1 MKPRHIYLIRHG
13 ESEANTDYQVCEVT
27 PDWKIKLTEK
37 GHKQAELTAKE
48 LLKTINDEIV
58 IYNSPWI
65 RCRQTTKHILR
76 VFDNGC
82 RNIVKNYEDP
92 RLREQEWGNYREKEL
107 ALKIKK
113 ERARFGTFFY
123 RMPYGESGAD
133 VYDRISTFLETL
145 HRDFTEQWFP
155 ENVIIVSH
163 GLAIKVFLMRW
174 LHWSVEEFENI
185 KNPDNCE
192 IIHLERLTQSWV
204 LRTKI
209 KLRRKYEKKTKN
221 NKHQERI

>member
-1 MKPRHIYLIRHG
+1 MTPKHIYLIRHG
-13 ESEANTDYQVCEVT
+13 ESEANTDYKICEVK
-27 PDWKIKLTEK
+27 PDWQIKLTKK
-37 GHKQAELTAKE
+37 GHEQAKQAAKK
-48 LLKTINDEIV
+48 LFKLINDQIV
-58 IYNSPWI
+58 VYNSPWI
-65 RCRQTTKHILR
+65 RCRQTTEHILKAFGGEGWR
-76 VFDNGC
+76 V
-82 RNIVKNYEDP
+82 VKHYEDP

-145 HRDFTEQWFP
+145 HRDFTKDWFP

-163 GLAIKVFLMRW
+163 GLAIKAFLMRW
-174 LHWSVEEFENI
+174 LHWSVEEFENM

-192 IIHLERLTQSWV
+192 IIHLERRVQSWF
-204 LRTKI
+204 LLTKI
-209 KLRRKYEKKTKN
+209 KLRKDNE
-221 NKHQERI
+221 